1 MRIYRGI
8 HNLPTL
14 SNAVATMGSFDGVHA
29 GHRELLRQVT
39 ELAREKGVESVV
51 LTFDPHPRFV
61 LGTGEGLQMLST
73 IEEKAYLL
81 EQMGI
86 DSLVVI
92 PFTKQF
98 SLLSPKE
105 FIEQMVLQMGI
116 GTLVVGYNHRFG
128 HNKEGDYDFLERQHP
143 TIEIHRVEQQL
154 ISQSKVSSTIV
165 RQMVVRGMMER
176 VGEMLASPYIIK
188 GHVVE
193 DGVVVGIAE
202 SKMLPPQAEYEVRVG
217 EQRAV
222 LTIGEERRLRLKGAK
237 IKGEVIIKFE

>member
-8 HNLPTL
+8 HNLPKL

-39 ELAREKGVESVV
+39 ELARKKGVESVV
-51 LTFDPHPRFV
+51 MTFDPHPRFV

-165 RQMVVRGMMER
+165 RQIVARGMMER

-193 DGVVVGIAE
+193 DGVVVGVTE

-222 LTIGEERRLRLKGAK
+222 LTIGEERRLRLKGAE

>member
-1 MRIYRGI
+1 M
-8 HNLPTL
+8 
-14 SNAVATMGSFDGVHA
+14 ATMGSFDGVHA

-51 LTFDPHPRFV
+51 MTFDPHPRFV

-165 RQMVVRGMMER
+165 RQMVARGMMER

-193 DGVVVGIAE
+193 DGVVVGVTE

-222 LTIGEERRLRLKGAK
+222 LTIGEERRLRLKGAE
-237 IKGEVIIKFE
+237 IKGEIIIRFE